1 MTQVRLAP
9 LTDYTACQSALEAA
23 CGDLSWVTPG
33 MKIAVKVNL
42 VSGAPPEKAITTH
55 PLLVAALTK
64 LLIARGAEVV
74 VGDSPGGLF
83 TPAFLQRVYHL
94 SGYEAVKEA
103 GATLNLDCATVDT
116 DFPQGAV
123 LHQFTYTKW
132 LTDCDAIINFC
143 KLKTHGMMGM
153 TAAVK
158 NLFGAIPGAMKPEYH
173 FRFPNAA
180 DFAKM
185 LTDLSCFFRPRLHLV
200 DAVVAMEGNGPT
212 SGKPP
217 AAGTPP
223 GKRGSLRP
231 GRGLR
236 PSPRLHG
243 GAHPG
248 GRPGSWQGAGIHHHR
263 RRPGGV
269 SPGGLCAA
277 ASGEHPLSLGAARQG
292 WRAFGARS
300 GGIPCTPPHAHRG
313 NLRGLRQVRVHL
325 PGQGHH
331 HGTGKAQNPPQDLH
345 PLLLLPGILPQGR
358 IESPAHQVGA
368 IFKPVGAAI
377 SRPRVDRRSTPT
389 GCTAIFHRAC
399 RGGLYIRPCSCD
411 F

>member
-9 LTDYTACQSALEAA
+9 LTDYTACQDALEAA

-55 PLLVAALTK
+55 PSLVAALTK

-103 GATLNLDCATVDT
+103 GATLNLDCATSDAT
-116 DFPQGAV
+116 FPQGAV

-212 SGKPP
+212 SGKP
-217 AAGTPP
+217 
-223 GKRGSLRP
+223 R
-231 GRGLR
+231 
-236 PSPRLHG
+236 
-243 GAHPG
+243 
-248 GRPGSWQGAGIHHHR
+248 Q
-263 RRPGGV
+263 
-269 SPGGLCAA
+269 
-277 ASGEHPLSLGAARQG
+277 LG
-292 WRAFGARS
+292 
-300 GGIPCTPPHAHRG
+300 
-313 NLRGLRQVRVHL
+313 
-325 PGQGHH
+325 
-331 HGTGKAQNPPQDLH
+331 
-345 PLLLLPGILPQGR
+345 LLLGSEDPFALD
-358 IESPAHQVGA
+358 EVCAQVL
-368 IFKPVGAAI
+368 
-377 SRPRVDRRSTPT
+377 
-389 GCTAIFHRAC
+389 GCTAVPT
-399 RGGLYIRPCSCD
+399 L
-411 F
+411 